1 MKPSASSKRPENLEI
16 STIKLPLAALT
27 SITHRI
33 SGVILFVAIGTLLWM
48 LDLSLASEASY
59 EWLSGILD
67 STPARFVLWGILAA
81 LAYHMVAGCKHLLMD
96 MGFGETKAAATR
108 GAMAV
113 IVTSAILIIAIGV
126 YLW

>member
-1 MKPSASSKRPENLEI
+1 M
-16 STIKLPLAALT
+16 
-27 SITHRI
+27 
-33 SGVILFVAIGTLLWM
+33 
-48 LDLSLASEASY
+48 
-59 EWLSGILD
+59 
-67 STPARFVLWGILAA
+67 
-81 LAYHMVAGCKHLLMD
+81 AGCKHLLMD